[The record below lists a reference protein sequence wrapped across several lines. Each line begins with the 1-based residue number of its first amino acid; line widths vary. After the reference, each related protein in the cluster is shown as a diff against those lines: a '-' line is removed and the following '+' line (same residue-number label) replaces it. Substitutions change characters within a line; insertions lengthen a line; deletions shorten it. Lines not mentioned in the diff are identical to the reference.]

1 MTSDPHPHDE
11 PRAGCEAC
19 LTEARFAWIFRTL
32 WLRHLLPCR
41 ELHLAIELTHV
52 GPCGLPVVLCVAD
65 VHGAP
70 VDALAVSQVSLDM
83 FMAATARIEDGAPDS
98 GQRRHTALMARARPV
113 VLTRPEVRRVLVAA
127 RRLFPGLLEEVMSDQ
142 AEESP

>member
-1 MTSDPHPHDE
+1 MTSEPHPHDE
-11 PRAGCEAC
+11 PHAGCEAC
-19 LTEARFAWIFRTL
+19 LAEARFAWIFRTL

-52 GPCGLPVVLCVAD
+52 GPCGLPVLLCVAD

-83 FMAATARIEDGAPDS
+83 FMAVTKRIEDGAPDS
-98 GQRRHTALMARARPV
+98 GQRRHAALMALARPV
-113 VLTRPEVRRVLVAA
+113 VLTRPEVQRVLVAA
-127 RRLFPGLLEEVMSDQ
+127 RRLFPGLLEDVLSEQ

>member
-1 MTSDPHPHDE
+1 MTSDPHPHDAPQAE
-11 PRAGCEAC
+11 CEAC
-19 LTEARFAWIFRTL
+19 RTEARFAWIFRTL

-41 ELHLAIELTHV
+41 ELHLDIDLTHV
-52 GPCGLPVVLCVAD
+52 GRCGLPVLLCVAD

-83 FMAATARIEDGAPDS
+83 FMAATERIEDGAPDS
-98 GQRRHTALMARARPV
+98 GQRRRAALMALARPV

-127 RRLFPGLLEEVMSDQ
+127 RRLFPGLLEDVLSEQ
-142 AEESP
+142 AEECP